1 MRFLADM
8 GISMSTVEALRQ
20 EGHEVVHLREEGLQR
35 LPDPAILEK
44 ARREERAVLTFD
56 LDFGDL
62 LAIGGQKYPS
72 VIIFRLRNESPPTV
86 TMALFQALADER
98 HTLADGA
105 IIIVED
111 ARYRIRRLPIEGTG
125 ADS

>member
-20 EGHEVVHLREEGLQR
+20 QGHDVVHLREEGLQR

-44 ARREERAVLTFD
+44 AREEARTVLTFD

-62 LAIGGQKYPS
+62 LAIGGQSYPS
-72 VIIFRLRNESPPTV
+72 VIIFRLHNETPAVV
-86 TMALFQALADER
+86 TPALFRVLADQGE
-98 HTLADGA
+98 TLAEGA
-105 IIIVED
+105 IIIVEE

-125 ADS
+125 AQP